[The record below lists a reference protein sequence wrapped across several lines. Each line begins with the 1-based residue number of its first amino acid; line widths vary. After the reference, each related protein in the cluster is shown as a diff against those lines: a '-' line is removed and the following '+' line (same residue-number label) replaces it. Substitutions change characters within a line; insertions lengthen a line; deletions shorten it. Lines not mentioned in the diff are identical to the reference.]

1 MQMKTYQVE
10 CTEVTTFTIKVEAQS
25 QDEARDLV
33 NEDVNKYKVI
43 NESVND
49 WEIISIEEA
58 N

>member
-1 MQMKTYQVE
+1 MKTYQVE

>member
-10 CTEVTTFTIKVEAQS
+10 CTEVTTFTIKVAAQS

>member
-49 WEIISIEEA
+49 LEIISIEEA

>member
-58 N
+58 K